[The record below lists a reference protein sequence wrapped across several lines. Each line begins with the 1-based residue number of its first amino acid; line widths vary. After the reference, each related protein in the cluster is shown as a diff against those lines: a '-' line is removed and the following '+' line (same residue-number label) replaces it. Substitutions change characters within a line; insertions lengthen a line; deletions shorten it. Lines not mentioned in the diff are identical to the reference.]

1 MQKSVWK
8 KLEATTDADT
18 VVLLPFLPARC
29 SLFADTGGCLCPQ
42 SLSLKII
49 AEKQGYYIKKHY
61 LCVAHTSYGLTQIIN
76 PLKTI

>member
-42 SLSLKII
+42 SLSLKIV
-49 AEKQGYYIKKHY
+49 AEK
-61 LCVAHTSYGLTQIIN
+61 
-76 PLKTI
+76 